1 MALMEEKG
9 ISAVAVVGA
18 RDGAIVGNF
27 SISELRWVL
36 GGGGWVGG
44 VAGGAE
50 GPAARYGGSLGHVG
64 GGSSIGGRGGG
75 RAALRVSPTPRC
87 VSCPTAPPPPHRPP
101 PPL

>member
-36 GGGGWVGG
+36 GGGGWVGLRGGQRGLRLDMG
-44 VAGGAE
+44 VRWVMSV
-50 GPAARYGGSLGHVG
+50 AAALSEG
-64 GGSSIGGRGGG
+64 GGGEGR
-75 RAALRVSPTPRC
+75 R
-87 VSCPTAPPPPHRPP
+87 
-101 PPL
+101 